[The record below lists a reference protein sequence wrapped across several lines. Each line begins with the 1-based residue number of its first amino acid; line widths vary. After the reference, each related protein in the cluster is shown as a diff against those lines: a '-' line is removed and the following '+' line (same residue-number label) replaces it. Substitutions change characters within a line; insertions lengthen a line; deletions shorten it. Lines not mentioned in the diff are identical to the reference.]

1 MTRPS
6 IRCVLLCALPL
17 VGCASAPAWQ
27 PSLDVALRAA
37 RAEGRELVVYFA
49 LPGRD
54 LSERMQRTLH
64 EPSIGRELSAGGFA
78 AALADGVE
86 QRRLYAAWVGFGE
99 GMGIAVLGADGQ
111 CYAARPGPM
120 DPPEFAAF
128 LRQCV
133 ALRPELAAARAAVR
147 SPTAT
152 PADQLRLGSLY
163 LQLGRTKLAEE
174 QLLAAATAGLAEAR
188 HRLARNYALD
198 GNLSA
203 ARRWLVHVPKTGPAL
218 VTEGYV
224 LFKERRHREAAAVL
238 EQALAAELGE
248 DRQRALLYLGK
259 ALHEDRQNERAKPL
273 LEALAR
279 EGTGSTFEAAAL
291 HTLAHIADPQHGHTH

>member
-1 MTRPS
+1 MKRW
-6 IRCVLLCALPL
+6 LALCCWWLA
-17 VGCASAPAWQ
+17 GCATAPSWQ
-27 PSLDVALRAA
+27 PSLDLALRAA
-37 RAEGRELVVYFA
+37 RAGGQELVVYFA

-54 LSERMQRTLH
+54 LSDRMQRTLT
-64 EPSIGRELSAGGFA
+64 EPSILRELAAGDFA
-78 AALADGVE
+78 AAVADGVE

-120 DPPEFAAF
+120 DPPECAAF
-128 LRQCV
+128 LRLCA
-133 ALRPELAAARAAVR
+133 ALRPELAVARTAVM
-147 SPTAT
+147 SPSSA

-174 QLLAAATAGLAEAR
+174 HLLVAATAGVTEAR
-188 HRLARNYALD
+188 HRLARTYALD
-198 GNLSA
+198 GNLTA
-203 ARRWLVHVPKTGPAL
+203 ARRWLVHVPKTGPVL

-224 LFKERRHREAAAVL
+224 LFKERRHREAAMVL
-238 EQALAAELGE
+238 EQALATELGE
-248 DRQRALLYLGK
+248 DRQRAILYLGK
-259 ALHEDRQNERAKPL
+259 ALHEDRQNERARPL
-273 LEALAR
+273 LESLAR

>member
-1 MTRPS
+1 MTR
-6 IRCVLLCALPL
+6 RFDRRALLGALSL
-17 VGCASAPAWQ
+17 AGCASAPAWQ
-27 PSLDVALRAA
+27 PSLDAALRAA

-49 LPGRD
+49 LPGRE
-54 LSERMQRTLH
+54 LSERMQRTLT
-64 EPSIGRELSAGGFA
+64 EPIIGRELGAGGFA

-128 LRQCV
+128 LRLCT
-133 ALRPELAAARAAVR
+133 ALRPELAAARAAVA
-147 SPTAT
+147 SPACT

-174 QLLAAATAGLAEAR
+174 PLLAAATAGMAEAR
-188 HRLARNYALD
+188 HRLARSYALD
-198 GNLSA
+198 GNLTA
-203 ARRWLVHVPKTGPAL
+203 ARRWLVHVPKTGPVL
-218 VTEGYV
+218 VTEGYL
-224 LFKERRHREAAAVL
+224 LFKERRHGEAAAVL
-238 EQALAAELGE
+238 EQALANEPGD
-248 DRQRALLYLGK
+248 DRQRAMLYLGK
-259 ALHEDRQNERAKPL
+259 ALHEDRRSDRAKEV
-273 LEALAR
+273 LEALSR

-291 HTLAHIADPQHGHTH
+291 HTLAHIADPQHGHSH